1 MATRRISLI
10 HVTTE
15 DSFKGGWKE
24 KKDALLAEL
33 EADKEGTG
41 DPLCRK

>member
-1 MATRRISLI
+1 MKHYLKPDMDACLY
-10 HVTTE
+10 
-15 DSFKGGWKE
+15 FKGGWKE